1 MESIIT
7 ATENHLDDIL
17 EMGIDLWK
25 DAYSKD
31 EMRKFFQ
38 DALISDNYKVLLY
51 LSDNMTAG
59 FIFLS
64 IRTDYVEGSNS
75 SPVGY
80 IEGLYVKPG
89 FRKSGAA
96 KKLLSEGEK
105 WVKEKGCEQIGSDT
119 WIENQTGIDFHIQ
132 SGFKE
137 AGRLVTFIKTLK
149 K

>member
-7 ATENHLDDIL
+7 AEENHLEDIL
-17 EMGIDLWK
+17 EMAMDLWK

-38 DALISDNYKVLLY
+38 EAFISDKYKVLLF

-75 SPVGY
+75 SSVGY
-80 IEGLYVKPG
+80 IEGLYVKPR

-96 KKLLSEGEK
+96 KKLLFEGEN
-105 WVKEKGCEQIGSDT
+105 WVKKKGCEQIGSDT